1 MPQSEWP
8 LSRCRNDLVVAEEG
22 VVVLGVPGHDY
33 LTRAATDDAGG
44 AVIFLTQAYEGGS
57 WMRMPAPVAI
67 LGCGARA
74 VSTSAIVMAAEGDQP
89 VHLGD
94 VILRQ
99 TSYLVAQTRQSVK
112 RHPRCSL
119 GPGTEPGLPEWLA
132 RCITAAANQLPGGT
146 AECTA
151 VAAGLHLLYD
161 DLDGSHGLAQT
172 AEGQGK
178 HRNAD
183 YWHAIMHRREPDYG
197 NAKYWFRRV
206 GVHVLFDRVRSHF
219 DFVRE
224 RIPSPTLEQWADR
237 LATSAGWN
245 PMAFVDACEAACD
258 NDADPEFRR
267 ALEEIQHYE
276 MVSLLA
282 QSCRDAGFIGTER
295 NR

>member
-1 MPQSEWP
+1 
-8 LSRCRNDLVVAEEG
+8 
-22 VVVLGVPGHDY
+22 
-33 LTRAATDDAGG
+33 
-44 AVIFLTQAYEGGS
+44 LTQAYESGS
-57 WMRMPAPVAI
+57 WANMPAPVAI
-67 LGCGARA
+67 LGCGASS
-74 VSTSAIVMAAEGDQP
+74 VSTSAIVLAEDGEGP
-89 VHLGD
+89 VNLSEI
-94 VILRQ
+94 ILRQ

-112 RHPRCSL
+112 RHPRCAL
-119 GPGTEPGLPEWLA
+119 GPGKESALPEWLI
-132 RCITAAANQLPGGT
+132 RCITATANQLPGGT
-146 AECTA
+146 AERTA

-161 DLDGSHGLAQT
+161 DLDGSHSLAQT

-206 GVHVLFDRVRSHF
+206 GAHVLLDRVRSHF

-224 RIPSPTLEQWADR
+224 RIPSALLEQWADR
-237 LATSAGWN
+237 LVTSAGWN
-245 PMAFVDACEAACD
+245 PLAFVDACEAASE

-282 QSCRDAGFIGTER
+282 QSCRDAGFVAPQR
-295 NR
+295 DRQ